1 MTRPNIPRRH
11 GRSRSAGF
19 TLVEILV
26 VFLIIGLLV
35 GLLLP
40 AINAAVRNAQNARV
54 TAEITQMAAALAD
67 FKAKHGEFPPSRI
80 LLCENGW
87 YATADNTPLSN
98 GARNEN
104 NTDMTVGELAQRSVS
119 ALRRYWPRMVL
130 QTTTGTQVS
139 LGTNAFQAAG
149 LYDFNGNGVQDA
161 PYVLQGHECLVFF
174 LGGVPAFRSETTT
187 LPLGGAVSNFGM
199 TGWSN
204 LPANPFLSPTV
215 SANSTRTP
223 PFFEFKGDRLIA
235 PQNSHSGIPG
245 YYDPLGDPLVT
256 DTTNFYMYFSAYG
269 NSGYDPND
277 CNFYST
283 VGRQPPPFLGPT
295 VPGVPENDARNPRVP
310 PGLKF
315 SNGVTTYN
323 TYRQATAFTVSP
335 APNPYTST
343 SSYLGNGTIKPTY
356 INPQS
361 FQIISAGRDGQYG
374 WGGQYTPNATGTTLP
389 LDLSAATP
397 YLPVTT
403 DSTIRFRE
411 RDNVTN
417 FKTGTLE

>member
-1 MTRPNIPRRH
+1 MTRPNIPRRR
-11 GRSRSAGF
+11 GRSRAAGF

-26 VFLIIGLLV
+26 VFLIIALLV

-54 TAEITQMAAALAD
+54 TAEITQLAAALAD
-67 FKAKHGEFPPSRI
+67 FKAKHGEFPPSRV

-87 YATADNTPLSN
+87 YATADPTPLSN

-104 NTDMTVGELAQRSVS
+104 DTDITVGQLAQRSVS
-119 ALRRYWPRMVL
+119 ALRRYWSRLVL

-139 LGTNAFQAAG
+139 LGTNAVQAAG
-149 LYDFNGNGVQDA
+149 LYDFNCNGIQDP

-174 LGGVPAFRSETTT
+174 LGGVPAFRSETTV

-204 LPANPFLSPTV
+204 LPANPFAIPTG
-215 SANSTRTP
+215 SSSSRTP

-245 YYDPLGDPLVT
+245 YYDPLGDPLAT
-256 DTTNFYMYFSAYG
+256 ETTNFYMYFSAYG

-277 CNFYST
+277 CNLYST

-295 VPGVPENDARNPRVP
+295 VPGMPENDLRNQRIA
-310 PGLKF
+310 PGLMF
-315 SNGVTTYN
+315 SNGVSTVN
-323 TYRQATAFTVSP
+323 VFRQTNLFTVSP

-343 SSYLGNGTIKPTY
+343 SSFLGNGTIKPTY

-361 FQIISAGRDGQYG
+361 FQIISAGRDGLYG
-374 WGGQYTPNATGTTLP
+374 WGGQYTPNATASTLP
-389 LDLSAATP
+389 VDLSGTTP
-397 YLPVTT
+397 YLPVTA